1 MTNELALRVAALR
14 ALRDRAGQA
23 FDAAKTELET
33 SMEKGDTL
41 AVFSPIDR
49 TEIGSVSKSKPK
61 PAARVADPV
70 AFAAWVAEH
79 YKTEVASEYEVTGT
93 TRQVADV
100 LFAHAPHL
108 IRRVPKVNPA
118 LVSQV
123 LVQSSKLGE
132 PVGPEGE
139 TDVPGIVVETADGRL
154 SSRITDV
161 AFDAVLALIRAGRMP
176 LELLTGEE
184 GAA

>member
-23 FDAAKTELET
+23 FDDAKTELET

-61 PAARVADPV
+61 PAARIFNPD
-70 AFAAWVAEH
+70 AFAAWVGEH
-79 YKTEVASEYEVTGT
+79 HPDEVTSEYEITGT
-93 TRQVADV
+93 AKQVVDI

-108 IRRVPKVNPA
+108 IRRVPKVNSK
-118 LVSQV
+118 LISQV
-123 LVQSSKLGE
+123 LTQSSKLGE

-139 TDVPGIVVETADGRL
+139 TDVPGIVVETAEGRL
-154 SSRITDV
+154 SCRITDD
-161 AFDAVLALIRAGRMP
+161 AFAAVLAMVQAGRMP
-176 LELLTGEE
+176 LELLAGD

>member
-14 ALRDRAGQA
+14 ALRDQAGQA
-23 FDAAKTELET
+23 FDDAKTELET

-61 PAARVADPV
+61 PAARISDLT
-70 AFAAWVAEH
+70 AFAAWVGERH
-79 YKTEVASEYEVTGT
+79 PDEVTSSYEVTGT
-93 TRQVADV
+93 TKQVTDV
-100 LFAHAPHL
+100 LFVHAPHL

-118 LVSQV
+118 LVAQI
-123 LVQSSKLGE
+123 LTQSSKLGE

-154 SSRITDV
+154 SCRVTED
-161 AFDAVLALIRAGRMP
+161 AFAAVLALIRAGRMP
-176 LELLTGEE
+176 LELLAGGE
-184 GAA
+184 A